1 MESKTLLGLEW
12 QTLQNNHEQHERNAL
27 FIKLSSLAF
36 GLTGLT
42 AGIALGWIALIIVLL
57 WVLEGIFKTYQTRLA
72 DRLLQVE
79 SLLAQEAPAQP
90 PMQLST
96 DWMAR
101 RPGGAGLIVEYALSA
116 CRPTVA
122 FPYLPLLLAGG
133 LARILGL
140 F

>member
-27 FIKLSSLAF
+27 FIKLSSLAL
-36 GLTGLT
+36 GLAGLA
-42 AGIALGWIALIIVLL
+42 AGVAVGWIALIIVLL

-79 SLLAQEAPAQP
+79 TLLAQESPSMPA
-90 PMQLST
+90 MQLSAG
-96 DWMAR
+96 WMAR

-133 LARILGL
+133 LARMLGWY
-140 F
+140 

>member
-36 GLTGLT
+36 GVAGLA
-42 AGIALGWIALIIVLL
+42 AGVALGWIALVVLLL

-133 LARILGL
+133 LARVLGWA
-140 F
+140 